1 MSEILLRSIGSPVA
15 ARVRVRVRVNIG
27 AGA

>member
-1 MSEILLRSIGSPVA
+1 MSKILLRSIGSPVA
-15 ARVRVRVRVNIG
+15 ARVRVRVNIG

>member
-1 MSEILLRSIGSPVA
+1 MSKILLRSIGSPVI
-15 ARVRVRVRVNIG
+15 ARVKVRVNIG

>member
-1 MSEILLRSIGSPVA
+1 MSEILLRSIGSLVA
-15 ARVRVRVRVNIG
+15 TRVRVRVNIG